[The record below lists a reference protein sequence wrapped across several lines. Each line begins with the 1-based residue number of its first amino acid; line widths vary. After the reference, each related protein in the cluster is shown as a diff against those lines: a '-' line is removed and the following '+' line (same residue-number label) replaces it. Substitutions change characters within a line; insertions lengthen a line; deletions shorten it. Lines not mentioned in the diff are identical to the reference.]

1 MTPTYQSIKYEK
13 REQNWLIIIITLPF
27 VCECVC
33 VCVGCVCVCVC
44 RVCVSPFH
52 ADIGY
57 VKIMAGFI
65 IHRIVIFVV
74 IN

>member
-1 MTPTYQSIKYEK
+1 MKK
-13 REQNWLIIIITLPF
+13 KEQNWLIIIITLPF

-33 VCVGCVCVCVC
+33 VCVWGVCVCVC

-65 IHRIVIFVV
+65 IHGTVINVV
-74 IN
+74 IDLTMTPI